1 MVGEL
6 PSLVLSSSCGAEQSG
21 GGAGPPVSPEVIVI
35 LLILRRFGLMDTPS
49 EHFSARELC
58 YVGKLSTSILFI
70 PLDGSRREVS
80 SEGKYELPR
89 RSDAKHPEKYT

>member
-1 MVGEL
+1 MGGEL

-21 GGAGPPVSPEVIVI
+21 GAEPPISPEVIVI
-35 LLILRRFGLMDTPS
+35 LLILRRLRLTDAPS
-49 EHFSARELC
+49 EHFSARELY

-80 SEGKYELPR
+80 SEGQYELPR
-89 RSDAKHPEKYT
+89 RSDAKHPEKFT